1 MDQLRAE
8 DPAFIGP
15 YRLVGRLGAGGM
27 GVVHRAEAPDGQ
39 AVAVKLVRAEAAAD
53 EEFRRR
59 FAREV
64 RAARLVGDAWTAR
77 VLDADTDAD
86 VPWVATEYVPGPSLR
101 AAVEGRL
108 GPLPAAS
115 VFVLA
120 HRLALALRAIHGA
133 GLIHRDLKPSN
144 ILLTVGGPRVI
155 DFGIARRTV
164 LSSESDLTRTGVL
177 VGSPE
182 FMSPE
187 QVRGD
192 EVTPAGDVFSLGA
205 VLAYASTG
213 RAPFSTGDPGVH
225 GLLFRVAYEDP
236 DVAGVPETVAELVHD
251 CLRKNPADRPTVDA
265 LVSRTR
271 KALDGSWLPPDLLAR
286 LDEDAADFLRATP
299 RPEPAPRPRPR
310 TRLVEPVLTAPAPAP
325 PVRVRPVRVR
335 PPARRTTARGSL
347 RRPTGLLVAAAVA
360 AYAFFTGAPPFLR
373 ASDGTREA
381 APFAGVWH
389 VDLPGTIAPFVLR
402 LDVTN
407 STEVGRPSGGY
418 VAATDKGV
426 CQGEATL
433 AGRTRGEMVLAD
445 FRVVRSTPDGLTA
458 KECGLPAEYTLV
470 QGPGDSDVTLHR
482 GVDVILARV
491 DEPAAGIPQRLLNV
505 WSSGSGQVVVIRR
518 GTVGDPVVRTV
529 TTQAGRHCESTAA
542 LLLVDGGRLV
552 TTPAVTDRTAS
563 DAGCQADAIA
573 WNYAVDEDPARPL
586 RLVLESSAT
595 ASVRRLGLVR

>member
-15 YRLVGRLGAGGM
+15 YRLAGRLGAGGM
-27 GVVHRAEAPDGQ
+27 GIVYRAEAPDGQ
-39 AVAVKLVRAEAAAD
+39 AVAVKLVRADAAAD

-155 DFGIARRTV
+155 DFGIARRAV

-251 CLRKNPADRPTVDA
+251 CLRKDPADRPTVDA

-271 KALDGSWLPPDLLAR
+271 KALDGSWLPPELLAR

-299 RPEPAPRPRPR
+299 APVRDRGPA
-310 TRLVEPVLTAPAPAP
+310 TA
-325 PVRVRPVRVR
+325 PVRVRVTRSVTVPVPVLPGVLRVG
-335 PPARRTTARGSL
+335 RRLLTA
-347 RRPTGLLVAAAVA
+347 LVVGAATV
-360 AYAFFTGAPPFLR
+360 AYAGVGPAPSFARP
-373 ASDGTREA
+373 SDGTQDA
-381 APFAGVWH
+381 KPFTGVWR
-389 VDLPGTIAPFVLR
+389 VESFTEEDPFLMR
-402 LDVTN
+402 LEIRNATRL
-407 STEVGRPSGGY
+407 GRPAGTFVS
-418 VAATDKGV
+418 ATSTTV
-426 CQGEATL
+426 CQGELGLTS
-433 AGRTRGEMVLAD
+433 RSSSVMVVSG
-445 FRVVRSTPDGLTA
+445 FRVSRSTPPGA
-458 KECGLPAEYTLV
+458 SAEECGLPDHLTLGEQSPADGFLWRENGSTTTPV
-470 QGPGDSDVTLHR
+470 GRSWAPKPDVP
-482 GVDVILARV
+482 
-491 DEPAAGIPQRLLNV
+491 EKFWNV
-505 WSSGSGQVVVIRR
+505 WSSGDGLVVSIRP
-518 GTVGDPVVRTV
+518 GGLGDLVVRTV
-529 TTQAGRHCESTAA
+529 RTVSGRHCESTAA
-542 LLLVDGGRLV
+542 LLSVDGGV
-552 TTPAVTDRTAS
+552 VSTTPSVLDAAAS
-563 DAGCQADAIA
+563 ESACVADGIA
-573 WNYAVDEDPARPL
+573 WTYRTDPRNPSVLIREHDSAARRL
-586 RLVLESSAT
+586 RLVS
-595 ASVRRLGLVR
+595 